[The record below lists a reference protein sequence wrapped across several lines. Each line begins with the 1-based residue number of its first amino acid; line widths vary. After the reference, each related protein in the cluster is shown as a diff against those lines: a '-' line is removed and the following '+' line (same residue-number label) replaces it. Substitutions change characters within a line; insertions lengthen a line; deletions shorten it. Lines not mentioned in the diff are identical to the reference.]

1 MKVDYKVIIE
11 SYERANQEIL
21 AECYEI
27 ATEAEQATNIAN
39 ASATAAKQSGN
50 NSTLNQVQGRT
61 DQTVDTTSQSNQL
74 EPGSKQK
81 QNLVQR
87 IHQLINKIAEL
98 IRQASMKIMNRLK
111 MFMESN
117 KSFMIALSK
126 KRGTVK
132 PLKNFK
138 AITYQY
144 NDQYLETTMR
154 GIQNLALNSINA
166 LANPK
171 MSISD
176 PKVKYIVETDT
187 GNITSN
193 FFSYFSKD
201 KTREGGHD
209 IQSFTRE
216 LIDTYRG
223 DKKENMWN
231 ESKIPY
237 LTSIAKNTDTT
248 ELSDYKTKIINQC
261 QNTLNNMKRME
272 SKARLANTSEE
283 LNTITKSIT
292 KATTIYNCLLGVIR
306 IYYEL
311 KIESGLSARMLLKK
325 FYQF

>member
-27 ATEAEQATNIAN
+27 ATEAEQATNVAN
-39 ASATAAKQSGN
+39 ASAAAAKQSGN

-81 QNLVQR
+81 QNLIQR

-117 KSFMIALSK
+117 KSFMTTLSK
-126 KRGTVK
+126 KRGAVQ

-144 NDQYLETTMR
+144 NDQYLETTMK
-154 GIQNLALNSINA
+154 GIQDLSINAINA
-166 LANPK
+166 LANPT
-171 MSISD
+171 MSVSD
-176 PKVKYIVETDT
+176 PKVKSVIESDP
-187 GNITSN
+187 GNVTSN
-193 FFSYFSKD
+193 LLSYFSQD
-201 KTREGGHD
+201 KSREGGHD
-209 IQSFTRE
+209 VQSFTRE
-216 LIDTYRG
+216 MIDTYRG
-223 DKKENMWN
+223 EKKESMWN
-231 ESKIPY
+231 ESKIS
-237 LTSIAKNTDTT
+237 LLMNSARNADTEELADNCNT
-248 ELSDYKTKIINQC
+248 IIRSC

-272 SKARLANTSEE
+272 SKARLAKTTEE
-283 LNTITKSIT
+283 LNTISKSVS
-292 KATTIYNCLLGVIR
+292 KATTIYNCLLGVTR